1 MVIESMGRKWS
12 LDLEKTVLG
21 IYRYDLEE
29 GGVKPEKIE
38 KFVYVDVDGRYYRR
52 GAKLELDVYVHDEKI
67 YFMEIKS
74 HGEIEDVEWFKE
86 KSDIVKKII
95 GKEPEKLIFIAVNM
109 DKEAVERAK
118 QLYID
123 LLWNHN

>member
-1 MVIESMGRKWS
+1 M
-12 LDLEKTVLG
+12 
-21 IYRYDLEE
+21 
-29 GGVKPEKIE
+29 
-38 KFVYVDVDGRYYRR
+38 
-52 GAKLELDVYVHDEKI
+52 HDEKV

-95 GKEPEKLIFIAVNM
+95 GREPEKLIFIAVNM

-118 QLYID
+118 QLGMD
-123 LLWNHN
+123 LIYGAIIE